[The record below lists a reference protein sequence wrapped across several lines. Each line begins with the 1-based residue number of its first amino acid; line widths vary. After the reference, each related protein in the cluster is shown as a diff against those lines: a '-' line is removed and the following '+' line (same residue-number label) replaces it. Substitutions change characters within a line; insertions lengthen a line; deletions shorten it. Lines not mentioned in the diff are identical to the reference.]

1 VISQTTRLL
10 LFTILILSVN
20 SILFSSS
27 LFAEGFRVIDHGA
40 AATGQGAAF
49 SAQADDPSALHYNPA
64 GMTQLQGIQ
73 FSAGTLLIGG
83 SIEFKSASGGKVDG
97 DLGGSI
103 ANPPPSTLFL
113 TAHLP
118 ALGLKDLPN
127 WTVGVGV
134 TSPFALKV
142 DYPDNSDIAPVL
154 TSAALPLID
163 IKPTVA
169 YKLNDYI
176 AIGGGL
182 DIYTFT
188 SFLGEGHAELQ
199 QNAAPGNPFGI
210 PAGTGLEANG
220 KDTALGFNASV
231 LWTPLRNAVGK
242 PILNLGFVYRNG
254 ANLDLDGDF
263 LANGAKVS
271 DASTTI
277 ELPDVYTWAIA
288 GWPIRNAQYE
298 WKIEVDVEYADWTD
312 FKDIDLQLS
321 NFKNPNIP
329 SGFRQTISQPRNY
342 GDSWLLMV
350 GTEFKL
356 LSPPALPKWDVSF
369 RTGYLRS
376 ETPVPSRDFDPSNPD
391 ADFNAFSAGVG
402 FLCHAPAKF
411 LGVLPCDSLGAKAM
425 GFDLAYQVLLYQ
437 TRGISNN
444 RQPLLNGEWDTTLH
458 VGALSFRV
466 NF

>member
-1 VISQTTRLL
+1 VISQATRLL
-10 LFTILILSVN
+10 LFTILILSVS

-27 LFAEGFRVIDHGA
+27 SFAEGFRVIDHGA

-83 SIEFKSASGGKVDG
+83 SIEFKSAQGPTVDG

-118 ALGLKDLPN
+118 ALGLKNLPN
-127 WTVGVGV
+127 WTVGIGV
-134 TSPFALKV
+134 TSPFALQV
-142 DYPDNSDIAPVL
+142 EYPDDSLIAPIA
-154 TSAALPLID
+154 TKAALPLID
-163 IKPTVA
+163 IKPTLA
-169 YKLNDYI
+169 YKLNKYI
-176 AIGGGL
+176 SIGGGL
-182 DIYTFT
+182 DIYTFA
-188 SFLGEGHAELQ
+188 SFLGEGQAELHQ
-199 QNAAPGNPFGI
+199 SPAPGFN
-210 PAGTGLEANG
+210 LEANG
-220 KDTALGFNASV
+220 TDTALGFNASV
-231 LWTPLRNAVGK
+231 LWTPLRNAAEK
-242 PILNLGFVYRNG
+242 PLLNLGFVYRNG
-254 ANLDLDGDF
+254 ANLDLNGEF
-263 LANGAKVS
+263 LANGAKVAN
-271 DASTTI
+271 ASTTI

-288 GWPIRNAQYE
+288 GWPIRNAQHE

-312 FKDIDLQLS
+312 FKDLDLKLS
-321 NFKNPNIP
+321 NGAVIP
-329 SGFRQTISQPRNY
+329 APRNY
-342 GDSWLLMV
+342 GDAWIFMV

-402 FLCHAPAKF
+402 FMCHAPAKF

-425 GFDLAYQVLLYQ
+425 GLDLAYQILLYQ

>member
-1 VISQTTRLL
+1 MNIQTTRLL
-10 LFTILILSVN
+10 LFATLFLSTS
-20 SILFSSS
+20 SILFPS
-27 LFAEGFRVIDHGA
+27 LLCAEGFRVLDHGA

-64 GMTQLQGIQ
+64 GMTQLKGIQ

-83 SIEFKSASGGKVDG
+83 SIKFKSALGPNVDG
-97 DLGGSI
+97 DLGGTV

-118 ALGLKDLPN
+118 ALGLKNLPN
-127 WTVGVGV
+127 WTVGIGV
-134 TSPFALKV
+134 TSPFALQVK
-142 DYPDNSDIAPVL
+142 YPDDSLIAPV
-154 TSAALPLID
+154 TTRAALPLID
-163 IKPTVA
+163 IKPTLA

-176 AIGGGL
+176 SVGGGL
-182 DIYTFT
+182 DIYTFA
-188 SFLGEGHAELQ
+188 SFLGEGQAELQ
-199 QNAAPGNPFGI
+199 QSPAPGFN
-210 PAGTGLEANG
+210 LEANG
-220 KDTALGFNASV
+220 TDTALGFNASV
-231 LWTPLRNAVGK
+231 LWTPFRNAGGK
-242 PILNLGFVYRNG
+242 PLLNLGFVYRNG
-254 ANLDLDGDF
+254 ADLELDGEF
-263 LANGAKVS
+263 LANGAKV
-271 DASTTI
+271 ANARTTI

-288 GWPIRNAQYE
+288 GWPIRNPQHE

-312 FKDIDLQLS
+312 FKDLDLKLS
-321 NFKNPNIP
+321 NGGVIP
-329 SGFRQTISQPRNY
+329 QPRNY
-342 GDSWLLMV
+342 GDAWIFMV
-350 GTEFKL
+350 GTEFKV

-376 ETPVPSRDFDPSNPD
+376 ETPVPSRDFNPSNPD

-402 FLCHAPAKF
+402 FMCHAPAKF

-425 GFDLAYQVLLYQ
+425 GLDLAYQVLLYQ

-444 RQPLLNGEWDTTLH
+444 RQSLLNGEWDTTLH

>member
-1 VISQTTRLL
+1 MTKFPARLGLVWVAISLAN
-10 LFTILILSVN
+10 LIVYSQNVL
-20 SILFSSS
+20 
-27 LFAEGFRVIDHGA
+27 AEGFRILDHGA
-40 AATGQGAAF
+40 SATGQGAAF

-64 GMTQLQGIQ
+64 GMTQLEGIQ

-97 DLGGSI
+97 DLAGAI
-103 ANPPPSTLFL
+103 ANPPPSTVFL

-118 ALGLKDLPN
+118 ALGLKNLPN
-127 WTVGVGV
+127 WTVGIGV
-134 TSPFALKV
+134 TSPFALQV
-142 DYPDNSDIAPVL
+142 EYPDDSLIAPV
-154 TSAALPLID
+154 TTRASLPLLD
-163 IKPTVA
+163 IKPTLA
-169 YKLNDYI
+169 YKVNDYI
-176 AIGGGL
+176 SVGGGL
-182 DIYTFT
+182 DIYTFA
-188 SFLGEGHAELQ
+188 SFLGEGHAEIK

-231 LWTPLRNAVGK
+231 LWTPLRNVGGK
-242 PILNLGFVYRNG
+242 PLLNLGFVYRNG
-254 ANLDLDGDF
+254 ADLDLDGEF
-263 LANGAKVS
+263 LANGAKV
-271 DASTTI
+271 ANARTTV

-288 GWPIRNAQYE
+288 GWPIRNAQHE

-312 FKDIDLQLS
+312 FKNLDLQLS
-321 NFKNPNIP
+321 NGAVIP
-329 SGFRQTISQPRNY
+329 QPRNY
-342 GDSWLLMV
+342 GDAWIFMV
-350 GTEFKL
+350 GTEFKV
-356 LSPPALPKWDVSF
+356 LSPPVLPKWDVSF

-376 ETPVPSRDFDPSNPD
+376 ETPVPSRDFNPSNPD

-411 LGVLPCDSLGAKAM
+411 LGVLPCDSLGAKAI
-425 GFDLAYQVLLYQ
+425 GLDLAYQVLLYQ

-444 RQPLLNGEWDTTLH
+444 RQPILNGEWDTTLH

>member
-1 VISQTTRLL
+1 VTKFPARLGLVWVGISLAN
-10 LFTILILSVN
+10 LIAHPQNVL
-20 SILFSSS
+20 
-27 LFAEGFRVIDHGA
+27 AEGFRILD
-40 AATGQGAAF
+40 QGAAF

-64 GMTQLQGIQ
+64 GMTQLEGIQ

-97 DLGGSI
+97 DLAGAI

-118 ALGLKDLPN
+118 ALGLTNLPN
-127 WTVGVGV
+127 WTVGIGV
-134 TSPFALKV
+134 TSPFALQV
-142 DYPDNSDIAPVL
+142 EYPDDSLIAPV
-154 TSAALPLID
+154 TTRASLPLLD
-163 IKPTVA
+163 IKPTLA
-169 YKLNDYI
+169 YKVNNYI
-176 AIGGGL
+176 SVGGGL
-182 DIYTFT
+182 DIYTFA
-188 SFLGEGHAELQ
+188 SFLGEGHAEIK

-231 LWTPLRNAVGK
+231 LWTPLRNEAGK
-242 PILNLGFVYRNG
+242 PLLNLGFVYRNG
-254 ANLDLDGDF
+254 ADLDLDGKF
-263 LANGAKVS
+263 LVNGAKV
-271 DASTTI
+271 ANARTTV

-288 GWPIRNAQYE
+288 GWPIRNAQHE

-312 FKDIDLQLS
+312 FKNLDLQLS
-321 NFKNPNIP
+321 NGAVIP
-329 SGFRQTISQPRNY
+329 QPRNY
-342 GDSWLLMV
+342 GDAWIFMV
-350 GTEFKL
+350 GTEFKV
-356 LSPPALPKWDVSF
+356 LSPPVLPKWDVSF

-376 ETPVPSRDFDPSNPD
+376 ETPVPSRDFNPSNPD

-411 LGVLPCDSLGAKAM
+411 LGVLPCDSLGAKAI
-425 GFDLAYQVLLYQ
+425 GLDLAYQVLLYQ

-444 RQPLLNGEWDTTLH
+444 RQPILNGEWDTTLQ
-458 VGALSFRV
+458 VGALSLRV

>member
-10 LFTILILSVN
+10 LFTILILSVS

-83 SIEFKSASGGKVDG
+83 SIEFKSAQGPNVDG

-118 ALGLKDLPN
+118 ALGLKNLPN
-127 WTVGVGV
+127 WTVGIGV
-134 TSPFALKV
+134 TSPFALQV
-142 DYPDNSDIAPVL
+142 EYPDDSLIAPIS
-154 TSAALPLID
+154 TQAALPLID
-163 IKPTVA
+163 IKPTLA
-169 YKLNDYI
+169 YKLNKYI
-176 AIGGGL
+176 SIGGGL
-182 DIYTFT
+182 DIYTFA
-188 SFLGEGHAELQ
+188 SFLGEGQAELKQ
-199 QNAAPGNPFGI
+199 SPAPGFN
-210 PAGTGLEANG
+210 LEANG
-220 KDTALGFNASV
+220 TDTALGFNASV
-231 LWTPLRNAVGK
+231 LWTPLRNAAEK
-242 PILNLGFVYRNG
+242 PLLNLGFVYRNG
-254 ANLDLDGDF
+254 ANLDLNGEF
-263 LANGAKVS
+263 LANGAKVAN
-271 DASTTI
+271 ASTTI
-277 ELPDVYTWAIA
+277 ELPDVYTWAVA
-288 GWPIRNAQYE
+288 AWPIRNVQHE

-312 FKDIDLQLS
+312 FKDLDLKLS
-321 NFKNPNIP
+321 NGAVIP
-329 SGFRQTISQPRNY
+329 APRNY
-342 GDSWLLMV
+342 GDAWIFMV

-402 FLCHAPAKF
+402 FMCHAPAKF

-425 GFDLAYQVLLYQ
+425 GLDLAYQILLYQ

>member
-10 LFTILILSVN
+10 LFTILILSVS
-20 SILFSSS
+20 SILCPSP

-83 SIEFKSASGGKVDG
+83 SIEFKSAQGPNVDG

-118 ALGLKDLPN
+118 ALGLKNLPN
-127 WTVGVGV
+127 WTVGIGV
-134 TSPFALKV
+134 TSPFALQV
-142 DYPDNSDIAPVL
+142 EYPDDSLIAPIA
-154 TSAALPLID
+154 TKAALPLID
-163 IKPTVA
+163 IKPTLA
-169 YKLNDYI
+169 YKLNKYI
-176 AIGGGL
+176 SIGGGL
-182 DIYTFT
+182 DIYTFA
-188 SFLGEGHAELQ
+188 SFLGEGQAELHQ
-199 QNAAPGNPFGI
+199 SPAPGFN
-210 PAGTGLEANG
+210 LEANG
-220 KDTALGFNASV
+220 TDTALGFNASV
-231 LWTPLRNAVGK
+231 LWTPLRNAAEK
-242 PILNLGFVYRNG
+242 PLLNLGFVYRNG
-254 ANLDLDGDF
+254 ANLDLNGEF
-263 LANGAKVS
+263 LANGAKVAN
-271 DASTTI
+271 ASTTI

-288 GWPIRNAQYE
+288 GWPIRNAQHE

-312 FKDIDLQLS
+312 FKDLDLKLS
-321 NFKNPNIP
+321 NGAVIP
-329 SGFRQTISQPRNY
+329 APRNY
-342 GDSWLLMV
+342 GDAWIFMV

-402 FLCHAPAKF
+402 FMCHAPAKF

-425 GFDLAYQVLLYQ
+425 GLDLAYQILLYQ

>member
-1 VISQTTRLL
+1 MISQTTRLL
-10 LFTILILSVN
+10 LFTILFLSVS
-20 SILFSSS
+20 SILFPSP
-27 LFAEGFRVIDHGA
+27 LFAEGFRVIDQGA

-64 GMTQLQGIQ
+64 GMTQLKGIQ

-83 SIEFKSASGGKVDG
+83 SIEFKSAQGPNVDG
-97 DLGGSI
+97 DLGGTI
-103 ANPPPSTLFL
+103 ANPPPSSLFL

-127 WTVGVGV
+127 WTVGIGV
-134 TSPFALKV
+134 TSPFALQV
-142 DYPDNSDIAPVL
+142 EYPDDSLIAPIS
-154 TSAALPLID
+154 TKAALPLID
-163 IKPTVA
+163 IKPTLA
-169 YKLNDYI
+169 YKLNKYI
-176 AIGGGL
+176 SIGGGL
-182 DIYTFT
+182 DIYTFA
-188 SFLGEGHAELQ
+188 SFLGEGQAELKQ
-199 QNAAPGNPFGI
+199 SPAPGFN
-210 PAGTGLEANG
+210 LEANG
-220 KDTALGFNASV
+220 TDTALGFNASV
-231 LWTPLRNAVGK
+231 LWTPLRSAAEK
-242 PILNLGFVYRNG
+242 PLLNLGFVYRNG
-254 ANLDLDGDF
+254 ANLDLNGEF
-263 LANGAKVS
+263 LANGAKVAN
-271 DASTTI
+271 ASTTI

-288 GWPIRNAQYE
+288 GWPIRNPQHE

-312 FKDIDLQLS
+312 FKDLDLKLS
-321 NFKNPNIP
+321 NGAIIP
-329 SGFRQTISQPRNY
+329 APRNY
-342 GDSWLLMV
+342 GDAWIFMV

-391 ADFNAFSAGVG
+391 ADFNAFSAGLG
-402 FLCHAPAKF
+402 FMCHAPAKF

-425 GFDLAYQVLLYQ
+425 GLDLAYQILLYQ

>member
-1 VISQTTRLL
+1 MISQTTRLL
-10 LFTILILSVN
+10 LFTILFLSVS
-20 SILFSSS
+20 SIIFPSP
-27 LFAEGFRVIDHGA
+27 LFAEGFRILDHGA

-64 GMTQLQGIQ
+64 GMTQLKGIQ

-83 SIEFKSASGGKVDG
+83 NIEFKSASGGKVDG
-97 DLGGSI
+97 DLGGTI
-103 ANPPPSTLFL
+103 ANPPPSTFFL

-118 ALGLKDLPN
+118 ALGLKNLPN
-127 WTVGVGV
+127 WTVGIGV
-134 TSPFALKV
+134 TSPFALQTE
-142 DYPDNSDIAPVL
+142 YPDDSLIAPIS
-154 TSAALPLID
+154 TKASLPLID
-163 IKPTVA
+163 IKPTLA
-169 YKLNDYI
+169 YKLNKYI
-176 AIGGGL
+176 SIGGGL
-182 DIYTFT
+182 DIYTFA
-188 SFLGEGHAELQ
+188 SFLGEGQAELQ
-199 QNAAPGNPFGI
+199 QSPAPGFN
-210 PAGTGLEANG
+210 LEANG
-220 KDTALGFNASV
+220 TDTALGFNASV
-231 LWTPLRNAVGK
+231 LWTPLRNAEEK
-242 PILNLGFVYRNG
+242 PLMNLAFVYRNG
-254 ANLDLDGDF
+254 ANLDLDGEF
-263 LANGAKVS
+263 LINGAKMA

-288 GWPIRNAQYE
+288 GWPIRNAQHE

-312 FKDIDLQLS
+312 FKDLDLKLS
-321 NFKNPNIP
+321 NGAVIP
-329 SGFRQTISQPRNY
+329 APRNY
-342 GDSWLLMV
+342 GDAWIFMV

-369 RTGYLRS
+369 RTGYVRS
-376 ETPVPSRDFDPSNPD
+376 ETPVPSREFDPSNPD

-425 GFDLAYQVLLYQ
+425 GLDLAYQVLLYQ